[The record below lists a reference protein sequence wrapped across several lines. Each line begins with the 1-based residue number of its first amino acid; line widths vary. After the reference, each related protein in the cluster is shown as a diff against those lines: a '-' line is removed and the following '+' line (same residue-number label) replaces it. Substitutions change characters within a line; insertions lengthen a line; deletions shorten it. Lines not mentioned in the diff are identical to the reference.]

1 MNLFGLFA
9 KKTPSVPTPPYR
21 EWVAYIT
28 NSSHLQAPTAVV
40 VKNELGVE
48 LAFMRNGTGEYL
60 ITGLGAFPDY
70 KKVIPHFNP
79 QQGSPIVSNIFW
91 NDANSL
97 GVLIWTTDGILTD
110 NLFVG
115 NLVIRVYN

>member
-1 MNLFGLFA
+1 MNIFGLFA
-9 KKTPSVPTPPYR
+9 KKTPSFPTPPYR
-21 EWVAYIT
+21 EWIAYIT
-28 NSSHLQAPTAVV
+28 NSGYLQAPNAAV

-48 LAFMRNGTGEYL
+48 LTFMRNSTGEYYL
-60 ITGLGAFPDY
+60 SGLGAFPDY

-79 QQGSPIVSNIFW
+79 QQGTPIVSNIFW

-97 GVLIWTTDGILTD
+97 GVYIWNLEGNLTD